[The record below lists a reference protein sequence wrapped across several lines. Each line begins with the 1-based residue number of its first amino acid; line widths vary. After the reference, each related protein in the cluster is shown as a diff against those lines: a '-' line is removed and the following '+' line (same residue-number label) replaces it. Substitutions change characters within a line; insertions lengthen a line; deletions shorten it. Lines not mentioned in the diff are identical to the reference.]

1 MRSSSSSSGEE
12 VRTLGVGGIIKGE
25 GNASTDGEGTPNV
38 QNAAET
44 EAAESM
50 EEFNAVLA
58 AEEFKEE
65 EEFSSEE
72 EEEEEQEER
81 ELFRLPP
88 LWSDERYMD

>member
-1 MRSSSSSSGEE
+1 MRSSSSSKTGEE
-12 VRTLGVGGIIKGE
+12 VRTLGVGGIKGE
-25 GNASTDGEGTPNV
+25 GSASTEGEGTPNV

-50 EEFNAVLA
+50 DEFNAVLA

-65 EEFSSEE
+65 EFNSEE
-72 EEEEEQEER
+72 EEEEER
-81 ELFRLPP
+81 ELFRLP

>member
-1 MRSSSSSSGEE
+1 M
-12 VRTLGVGGIIKGE
+12 GGIRGE
-25 GNASTDGEGTPNV
+25 GSASTEGDGTPNV

-44 EAAESM
+44 EAAEST

-65 EEFSSEE
+65 EFSNEE
-72 EEEEEQEER
+72 EEEEER
-81 ELFRLPP
+81 ELFKLP